1 MGGRS
6 SPGLFYKFSD
16 TVEWLCINNY
26 GLPHTCHLLD
36 NFLCRASIQKGRGSK
51 YCYNLGIPVVP
62 HKVEDPSQ

>member
-36 NFLCRASIQKGRGSK
+36 NFLCVEPQSRKGEALNTVTSLSQLRDSGSAS
-51 YCYNLGIPVVP
+51 
-62 HKVEDPSQ
+62 